1 MGEGEFSTADHL
13 MALKEESHDGKI
25 RDDANNDKLKIIV
38 YDLEAPDRRLIL
50 RAKKKVPG

>member
-1 MGEGEFSTADHL
+1 